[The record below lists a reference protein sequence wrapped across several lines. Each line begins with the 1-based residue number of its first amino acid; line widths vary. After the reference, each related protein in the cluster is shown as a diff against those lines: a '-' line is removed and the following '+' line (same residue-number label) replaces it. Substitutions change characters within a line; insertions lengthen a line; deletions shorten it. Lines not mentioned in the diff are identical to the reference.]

1 MNPELLMK
9 MLDAGF
15 SKDEIMKL
23 TGMEPAK
30 GGEELDAGN
39 KPAAETEN
47 TPADENK
54 PEAAAEDKPAAE
66 TENTPAAEDKPQDNT
81 GKLIETRIES
91 LEKNINKLVRAIQ
104 AGNLL
109 NTSGNGSSDSLEDET
124 DKIMRSIIRPEIKK
138 KEGI

>member
-30 GGEELDAGN
+30 GGEDFEAGN
-39 KPAAETEN
+39 KPAAEAEDMPT
-47 TPADENK
+47 DENK
-54 PEAAAEDKPAAE
+54 PTAEDKPAAAA
-66 TENTPAAEDKPQDNT
+66 ENEPAAEDKPQDNT
-81 GKLIETRIES
+81 GRIIETRIDS
-91 LEKNINKLVRAIQ
+91 LEKTINKMVRAIQ

-109 NTSGNGSSDSLEDET
+109 NTSGGGNVDSLEDET
-124 DKIMRSIIRPEIKK
+124 DKIMKSIIRPEILK
-138 KEGI
+138 KEGK